1 MTTRAEYAILYAL
14 LSCLRHTVPPPRQ
27 KEPLVDLS
35 YPAESDSYR
44 DRIRSLLR
52 EILPQD
58 WNGLGALSEAE
69 ADTFAS
75 WWRGVLRDHHL
86 LAPDWPTEYGGQGLT
101 LLERS
106 ILAEELMK
114 VGAPQYPAPN
124 DSISLVL
131 LGQTVLHFGSDE
143 QKAQFLPGTLSGEYA
158 WAQGYSEPD
167 AGSDLFSVRTK
178 AERTGDIWQISGQK
192 IWQSAGLTAN
202 WIFVLARTDPKSRGG
217 KGLSFFLLPLD
228 QPGITVRGIRNM
240 AGQIDFAE
248 VFFDKAEALD
258 AHLVGGEGNGAK
270 VALGLLGFE
279 RGAGGMAA
287 VAAAR
292 IELDRLVRLAR
303 DRGLHRDASL
313 RRRIA
318 SCYAEVHVMQC
329 VALRSLSMGL
339 NNEVPGAESSITKIL
354 GSQHRQRVSELALDV
369 LGADAVAFDGPA
381 GHELLKPQPLG
392 TDALSSGPWV
402 QDALQSRP
410 ATIYG
415 GALQIQRN
423 TIGERVLGLPRDP
436 RPSPP
441 ANARN

>member
-1 MTTRAEYAILYAL
+1 
-14 LSCLRHTVPPPRQ
+14 
-27 KEPLVDLS
+27 VDLS
-35 YPAESDSYR
+35 YPADSERYRESV
-44 DRIRSLLR
+44 RSLLR
-52 EILPQD
+52 EILPKD
-58 WNGLGALSEAE
+58 WKGLGALSEAE
-69 ADTFAS
+69 ASEFAP
-75 WWRGVLRDHHL
+75 WWRGVLRDNRL
-86 LAPDWPTEYGGQGLT
+86 LAPDWPAEYGGQGLT

-114 VGAPQYPAPN
+114 VGAPQYPEPN

-131 LGQTVLHFGSDE
+131 LAPTVLYFGSEE
-143 QKAQFLPGTLSGEYA
+143 QKAQFLPGTLSGEYV

-167 AGSDLFSVRTK
+167 AGSDLFSLRTK
-178 AERTGDIWQISGQK
+178 AEQVGDTWQITGQK
-192 IWQSAGLTAN
+192 IWQTAGLTAN
-202 WIFVLARTDPKSRGG
+202 WIFVLARTDPTSRGG

-228 QPGITVRGIRNM
+228 QPGVTVRGIRNM
-240 AGQIDFAE
+240 AGQIDFTE

-279 RGAGGMAA
+279 RGAGGMSA

-318 SCYAEVHVMQC
+318 SSYADVHVMRC

-339 NNEVPGAESSITKIL
+339 NDEPPGAESSITKIL
-354 GSQHRQRVSELALDV
+354 ASQHRQRVSELAVDV
-369 LGADAVAFDGPA
+369 LGPDAVAFDGPV
-381 GHELLKPQPLG
+381 GHELQKPQPLG

-402 QDALQSRP
+402 QDVLQSRP

-436 RPSPP
+436 RPVPSDTT
-441 ANARN
+441 RN